1 LTIFRRLNTAP
12 VAVRRLRSRSI
23 DPFRD
28 NISVLSRDVQQIKPI
43 FDSDLKVKRVFDIIL
58 SVIALVL
65 LSPLLA
71 VAAILIKLESNG
83 PVFYSQ
89 ERIGLN
95 RRSVDRRR
103 RDSGI
108 KFERRS
114 RKDRRV
120 ENGYGKPF
128 TMYKLRTMK
137 QNAERSGP
145 ALAEKNDSRITRIG
159 KILRRTRIDE
169 LPQFVNVLRGDMS
182 LIGPRPERSFYIKSI
197 RKEIP
202 EFTLRLKTKPGITG
216 LAQVEAGYANS
227 IDLMKK
233 KLSYDLLY
241 IMSLSFLTEAKIII
255 KTISVILTGKGAY

>member
-1 LTIFRRLNTAP
+1 MTIFRRLNTVPAT
-12 VAVRRLRSRSI
+12 VRRRRSRSI

-28 NISVLSRDVQQIKPI
+28 NMSILFRDVQQIKPI
-43 FDSDLKVKRVFDIIL
+43 FDSDLKLKRVFDIII
-58 SVIALVL
+58 SVIALVI

-71 VAAILIKLESNG
+71 IAAILIKLESRG

-95 RRSVDRRR
+95 RRAVDRRR
-103 RDSGI
+103 RDAEI
-108 KFERRS
+108 KFEKRS
-114 RKDRRV
+114 KKDRRA
-120 ENGYGKPF
+120 ENCYGKPF
-128 TMYKLRTMK
+128 KMYKLRTMR
-137 QNAERSGP
+137 QDAEISGP
-145 ALAEKNDSRITRIG
+145 ALAKKNDSRITRIG

-169 LPQFVNVLRGDMS
+169 LPQFVNVLQGDMS

-197 RKEIP
+197 RKELP

-216 LAQVEAGYANS
+216 LAQVEAGYANTM
-227 IDLMKK
+227 DLMEK